1 MYIFIKN
8 HTFYLKIGTLSLNE
22 SLGNK
27 LCFHRKIAHFQ
38 MYDIFS
44 NSKKNFY
51 RTQDFGYFRRQ
62 YNFFQIRNF
71 YPEQGLNFAKPPIIF
86 PVIFRSK

>member
-1 MYIFIKN
+1 
-8 HTFYLKIGTLSLNE
+8 
-22 SLGNK
+22 
-27 LCFHRKIAHFQ
+27 